1 MVRWDQAKGVLAGLL
16 QPRTITEIS
25 WQRLGGRRSVSTQTR
40 PDVVTGAAMN
50 SPQLPN
56 EQPHPLWSHRPRQ
69 RRCI

>member
-25 WQRLGGRRSVSTQTR
+25 WQRLGGKRSVSTQTR

-50 SPQLPN
+50 SPGAAQ
-56 EQPHPLWSHRPRQ
+56 
-69 RRCI
+69 